1 MRAGMFYNRTMPT
14 AIPATLDNNAVRL
27 PPPANEMPPANGK
40 NGDMLKWLN
49 GLGRLPKN
57 FDGAVLAEMM
67 ENKNAKL
74 RQLAVANLGKL
85 SDIRFLPPL
94 LQTATKDDNTAV
106 RREAAA
112 AIGRM
117 RNKAAVS
124 ALVRLTHDKDP
135 KVVLQALRGLLVF
148 GKNKTTHAVLQ
159 RLAKHPNELI
169 QDVIAYEKNYVFDTA
184 ESKKAQVESPDYLK
198 NLIVHGDAISIL
210 KRTPPESVHLTF
222 TSPPYYNARDYS
234 IYSSYAEYLAFL
246 KKAFRQVL
254 RVTKP
259 GRFLVVNTSPVIM
272 PRLGRQFSSKRY
284 PIPFD
289 LHALLAAMEWEFI
302 DDIVWAKPEASVKNR
317 NGGFFQHRKP
327 LAYKPNARTEY
338 LMVYRKKTPRLID
351 WNIQQYDR
359 RRLARSFVKG
369 DYDTSNVWNVEPT
382 FDKKHS
388 AVFPSALCQRVIRY
402 YSFADDLVFDPFGGS
417 GTLGRTAAAMGRF
430 FFMTEAAGEYVEC
443 MRETFGKTPDMF
455 LPSPRFVGEVEYA
468 ALKRRG

>member
-1 MRAGMFYNRTMPT
+1 MPSAT
-14 AIPATLDNNAVRL
+14 PAARNDTAVRL
-27 PPPANEMPPANGK
+27 PPPVSMPPADKARGK
-40 NGDMLKWLN
+40 NGDALKWLN

-57 FDGAVLAEMM
+57 FDGAALAELIKH
-67 ENKNAKL
+67 ENAKM
-74 RQLAVANLGKL
+74 RKLAAVNLGKL
-85 SDIRFLPPL
+85 GDIRYLPPL
-94 LQTATKDDNTAV
+94 LQAATADNNTSV

-117 RNKAAVS
+117 RNKDAIP
-124 ALVRLTHDKDP
+124 ALVRLTNDADP

-148 GKNKTTHAVLQ
+148 DKNKTTHEVLQ

-169 QDVIAYEKNYVFDTA
+169 QDVINYEKHYVFDTP
-184 ESKKAQVESPDYLK
+184 ESRGAQTESPDYLK
-198 NLIVHGDAISIL
+198 NLVVHGDAISIL
-210 KRTPPESVHLTF
+210 RRTPRESVHLTF

-234 IYSSYAEYLAFL
+234 IYSSYAEYLDFL
-246 KKAFRQVL
+246 KRAFRQVH
-254 RVTKP
+254 RATKP

-272 PRLGRQFSSKRY
+272 PRAGRQYASRRY

-289 LHALLAAMEWEFI
+289 LHAVLVPMGWEFI

-317 NGGFFQHRKP
+317 NGGFLQHRKP

-338 LMVYRKKTPRLID
+338 LMVYRKKLPRLID
-351 WNIQQYDR
+351 WNIRQYDE
-359 RRLARSFVKG
+359 RRLARSLVRG

-430 FFMTEAAGEYVEC
+430 FFMTEAAGEYIER
-443 MRETFGKTPDMF
+443 MRETFGKSPDMF
-455 LPSPRFVGEVEYA
+455 LPPPRFVGEAEYA